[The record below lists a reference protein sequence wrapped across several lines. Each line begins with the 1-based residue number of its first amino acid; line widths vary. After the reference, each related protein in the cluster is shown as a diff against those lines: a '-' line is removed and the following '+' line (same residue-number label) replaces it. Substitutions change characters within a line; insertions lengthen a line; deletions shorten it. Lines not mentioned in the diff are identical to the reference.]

1 MNFTSQIDR
10 AAAEALGSCK
20 LLLLPKHCMAASW
33 DSYGRQGIDIAHKV
47 SSFGFSA
54 AKFGTK
60 LGVRV
65 LCLPLTLV

>member
-1 MNFTSQIDR
+1 
-10 AAAEALGSCK
+10 
-20 LLLLPKHCMAASW
+20 MAASW

-60 LGVRV
+60 LGVRA
-65 LCLPLTLV
+65 LCLPFMLV